1 MTLVPARLPARFL
14 VAGALAG
21 ALTAPLPPLALV
33 GPASAAGPPV
43 DAAVASPSGTGY
55 YRQPSLRGDT
65 VVFVAEGDIWR
76 ASVSATATGPRR
88 ATRLTSHP
96 GPEGSPFISPDGS
109 LIAFIGTYEGP
120 AAAYVMPITGGRPRR
135 LTWDGLRV
143 GVVGWSP
150 DGKVLVSTDAL
161 STLPATQLTRIDP
174 VTGERDVVPLAQAS
188 DGTYTKG
195 GKLIFTRLAFQGSQT
210 ARYKGGTA
218 QNLWAW
224 NPGNPEAE
232 AAPLTGDFAGTSK
245 GPMADNGR
253 IYFLSDRDGTM
264 NIWSMGEDGTGLAQ
278 LTHSKGWDIQSAT
291 LDPAGSPAGAQA
303 GAQAGTR
310 IAYRLGADIH
320 VIDVATG
327 KDDALPITLD
337 SDLDQTREH
346 WIDNPAQWISNVDL
360 SSDGEKIA
368 VTARGKVWVIP
379 KTPGRVVALT
389 PESGVRWR
397 AAQFSVDGTS
407 VLGLADTTGEVELT
421 EVPADGSAPPTTL
434 TRDADVLRWALASSP
449 DGALIA
455 HSDKNQRLWLYSR
468 ATGEST
474 LVVSSSV
481 DMIGT
486 PTFSADGRMLAWV
499 ETGENHFHR
508 IHIEDLVTHARSA
521 LTTSRYDSSNPVF
534 SPDGKWLYFLSD
546 RDFVSSVTSPWG
558 TYGPQPYFD
567 QRTRIFALALQ
578 PDGISPFQPWDEL
591 RQKPADDEGDEGDA
605 ARKAGGGG
613 DKKAG
618 KKTARKQAG
627 AKPGGANARGAA
639 SDLPPIVVDGLAERI
654 WTVPVPAGNYTALS
668 ANDGALY
675 WLATGGTTDAPIN
688 DLMGLI
694 IGNDPPEVTA
704 VATGVDGY
712 QLSRDGTR
720 LLIEQAGQLS
730 IVDADVALADLTKA
744 GVDLSG
750 WTFAVDPREE
760 WRQMFVESWRLE
772 RDYFYATNMHGLDW
786 RAMLDRYLPLVDRVR
801 SREELSDLISQM
813 VSQLSALHTFVRGGD
828 LRFGDDAVSP
838 AGLGAV
844 LSPASGGLRI
854 DRIYASDP
862 DQLTRRSP
870 LKVPGVDV
878 REGDILLTVD
888 HSAVS
893 TVSEL
898 ETKLIAKAGYPVLIG
913 YSRAT
918 ADARGRAGTTLLK
931 ALVTPL
937 DLGADRDLRY
947 LDWEIARRN
956 RVEDEGAGRIGYI
969 HLRAMGEA
977 DIAQWAREY
986 YPVFNREG
994 LIIDVRSN
1002 RGGNIDSWIL
1012 GQLLRRPWM
1021 YWSQRVGDSNSWNMQ
1036 EGFRGPIVV
1045 LCDANTASDGEAFAE
1060 GIKRL
1065 HIGKVIGT
1073 RTWGGEIWLSGD
1085 NFLVDGGIAT
1095 AAEYGVYGPEGTWLI
1110 EGHGVEP
1117 DMVVDNLPHATFAG
1131 GDAQLDAALEYLRA
1145 ELAAHPVEDVP
1156 RPAYPD
1162 KSPR

>member
-1 MTLVPARLPARFL
+1 MPHLRLRLPL
-14 VAGALAG
+14 ALAL
-21 ALTAPLPPLALV
+21 ALPLLALV
-33 GPASAAGPPV
+33 GPASAAAPAGLP
-43 DAAVASPSGTGY
+43 DTGY

-76 ASVSATATGPRR
+76 ASVSGTATEPRR

-96 GPEGSPFISPDGS
+96 GSEGSPFISPDGKWV
-109 LIAFIGTYEGP
+109 AFMGTYEGP
-120 AAAYVMPITGGRPRR
+120 AAAYVMPITGGRPTR

-161 STLPATQLTRIDP
+161 STLPATQLTRVDP
-174 VTGERDVVPLAQAS
+174 ATGERDVVPLAQAS

-195 GKLIFTRLAFQGSQT
+195 GMLVFTRLAFQGSQT
-210 ARYKGGTA
+210 ARYQGGTA
-218 QNLWAW
+218 QNLWRW
-224 NPGNPEAE
+224 NPLNPETE
-232 AAPLTGDFAGTSK
+232 AAPLTADFAGTSK
-245 GPMADNGR
+245 NPLSDNGK
-253 IYFLSDRDGTM
+253 IYFLTDRDGTM
-264 NIWSMGEDGTGLAQ
+264 NIWSMGEDGSGLSQ
-278 LTHSKGWDIQSAT
+278 LTHSDGWDIQSAT
-291 LDPAGSPAGAQA
+291 IDPPGSAGGVQT
-303 GAQAGTR
+303 GTR
-310 IAYRLGADIH
+310 IAYRLGADVH
-320 VIDVATG
+320 VIDVASG
-327 KDDALPITLD
+327 RDEVLPLTLD

-346 WIDNPAQWISNVDL
+346 WIPNPTQWISSVDL
-360 SSDGEKIA
+360 APDGERIA

-397 AAQFSVDGTS
+397 GAQFSVDGKT

-421 EVPADGSAPPTTL
+421 EVPADGSAPATTL
-434 TRDADVLRWALASSP
+434 TKDADVLRWAIASSP
-449 DGALIA
+449 DGKLIA

-468 ATGEST
+468 AKGEST
-474 LVVSSSV
+474 LVTSSTV
-481 DMIGT
+481 DMIGD

-499 ETGENHFHR
+499 ETGENHFHQIR
-508 IHIEDLVTHARSA
+508 IEDLATHTQSV

-558 TYGPQPYFD
+558 TYGPQPNFD

-591 RQKPADDEGDEGDA
+591 RPKPAEEDGEEEGDA
-605 ARKAGGGG
+605 DKNGKKADARSKKAAKK
-613 DKKAG
+613 DAKKAKKAG
-618 KKTARKQAG
+618 VA
-627 AKPGGANARGAA
+627 P
-639 SDLPPIVVDGLAERI
+639 SDLPAIVIEGLAERI
-654 WTVPVPAGNYTALS
+654 WTVPVPAGNYYGLSTNESALF
-668 ANDGALY
+668 
-675 WLATGGTTDAPIN
+675 WLAAGGTTEAPVT
-688 DLMGLI
+688 DLLGLT
-694 IGNDPPEVTA
+694 IGNEPPEVTT
-704 VATGVDGY
+704 VAAGIDGY

-720 LLIEQAGQLS
+720 LLIEQAGQLN
-730 IVDADVALADLTKA
+730 IADADVSELDLSKA
-744 GVDLSG
+744 AVDLSG

-801 SREELSDLISQM
+801 SRAELSDLIGQM
-813 VSQLSALHTFVRGGD
+813 VSQLSALHTFVYGGD
-828 LRFGDDAVSP
+828 MRYGDDAITP
-838 AGLGAV
+838 ASLGAV
-844 LSPASGGLRI
+844 FSPAPGGLRI
-854 DRIYASDP
+854 DRIFASDP
-862 DQLTRRSP
+862 DQLDRRSP

-878 REGDILLTVD
+878 REGDTLLTVD
-888 HSAVS
+888 HAAVAS
-893 TVSEL
+893 VSEL
-898 ETKLIAKAGYPVLIG
+898 EAKLRAKAGHPVLIG

-918 ADARGRAGTTLLK
+918 TDARGRAETTTLK

-937 DLGADRDLRY
+937 DFGADRDLRY

-956 RVEDEGAGRIGYI
+956 RVEAEGTGRIGYI
-969 HLRAMGEA
+969 HLRAMGEE

-994 LIIDVRSN
+994 LIIDVRNN

-1021 YWSQRVGDSNSWNMQ
+1021 YWSQRVGDSNTWNMQ

-1065 HIGKVIGT
+1065 NIGKLIGT

-1095 AAEYGVYGPEGTWLI
+1095 AAEYGVYGPEGKWLI

-1131 GDAQLDAALEYLRA
+1131 GDAQLDAALEYLQG

-1156 RPAYPD
+1156 RPAFPD
-1162 KSPR
+1162 KRR